1 MQRFGRYEGFRGE
14 GAAGMTYLTY
24 FALGFSM
31 VITTFV
37 SGALLRTP
45 ADFPGRN
52 ERVAMGWLL
61 AAAVTGLALTVVLS
75 HA

>member
-1 MQRFGRYEGFRGE
+1 
-14 GAAGMTYLTY
+14 MTYLTY
-24 FALGFSM
+24 LALGFSM
-31 VITTFV
+31 IISMYV

-45 ADFPGRN
+45 EGNPDRR
-52 ERVAMGWLL
+52 ERIVMGWLL